1 MLTACRIAT
10 RNPVYKPG
18 LGHFRMALLQIH
30 SFFCIFDHHA
40 KLTMGKKP
48 SRIQLYTAL
57 WFLILAFILYGQS
70 VNNGYNIDDNY
81 VVEEHEQV
89 QKGIKGI
96 PEIFSSRYH
105 QKRDQYFG
113 YRPLTIVVYAI
124 EYQIFG
130 NNPSVFHLLNILWYA
145 VLLLVLFRLIRILIP
160 GISFWFV
167 IIALSIFAV
176 HPIHS
181 EVVLSLKNRE
191 EIFCFL
197 LSALAWISFIRFYDM
212 RKWYHLMT
220 GLVLLALAFLA
231 KETAVIFVA
240 IIPLS
245 LYYFRM
251 EQTKQD
257 EVRSEDYQAGKSLRI
272 ITGILQ
278 LLFLT
283 GVITEPDFLSR
294 IIGDAPATF
303 LFLLLFLLVTFYL
316 MRRQRGKITTTEL
329 KDPFIVLAI
338 ASFVAGLVFLA
349 INKDLTRWLVA
360 LSLLLTGLHAQFPDL
375 SARIK
380 GIKISKAMLI
390 AIGIALIS
398 GVVLFIVYLIPEMNL
413 PTKNAP
419 VYNWQN
425 PLFADKSAGSTLGV
439 AFYSLAWYLKLL
451 LLPYPLR
458 FYYGYALVPAAGL
471 SHPVVIISILIHA
484 AMIWLMFRGM
494 KERRIWSFA
503 IAFYLIGILPFA
515 NLFFPLTGIIAE
527 RLLFIPSLG
536 FSLLVAWLIFRIVK
550 ENPYAKT
557 ITKKT
562 GILLLSLLLVFPF
575 SIITIKRNA
584 DWENRKTLYQADIGK
599 LENSAKA
606 NNLVA
611 NYLIGEVYAGMKA
624 GVPLQRMDKKI
635 HQSIDYY
642 QQAIAVDS
650 TYANPLHNLG
660 YIYLII
666 GREYERAEGY
676 FTRCLQIDSTV
687 TEAWL
692 NRGVARYHQE
702 KYKQSKRDLQHC
714 IQSGLEKDMDK
725 AFYYLGM
732 IAETRGD
739 TAKAIA
745 MYDSVLNYSPGQPR
759 SLEKLQSIYAASNA
773 YEKALEYNARLRKT
787 ASPKND
793 QVWVDKGNYHLM
805 LGDTVQAIQAWEK
818 AFAIFP
824 GNYTIGM
831 TLANY
836 YEEHGKPQKA
846 SAIRNKAIEYRR
858 KQGNQRRNR

>member
-1 MLTACRIAT
+1 
-10 RNPVYKPG
+10 
-18 LGHFRMALLQIH
+18 
-30 SFFCIFDHHA
+30 
-40 KLTMGKKP
+40 MGKNP
-48 SRIQLYTAL
+48 SRIQLYTSL

-96 PEIFSSRYH
+96 PDIFTSRYH
-105 QKRDQYFG
+105 QERDQYFG
-113 YRPLTIVVYAI
+113 YRPLTIAVYAI

-130 NNPSVFHLLNILWYA
+130 NNPTVFHLLNILWYA

-160 GISFWFV
+160 GISFWFI

-197 LSALAWISFIRFYDM
+197 LSALAWISFIRYYDM

-251 EQTKQD
+251 EHTKQA
-257 EVRSEDYQAGKSLRI
+257 EVRSGDYQAGKSLRI

-278 LLFLT
+278 LVFLA

-316 MRRQRGKITTTEL
+316 MRRQHGSISASEL
-329 KDPFIVLAI
+329 KRPLIVAAI
-338 ASFVAGLVFLA
+338 LIFVTGMVFLA
-349 INKDLTRWLVA
+349 INKDLTRWLVV
-360 LSLLLTGLHAQFPDL
+360 LSLLFTGLHAQFPDL
-375 SARIK
+375 SAQIK

-398 GVVLFIVYLIPEMNL
+398 GVVLFIIHLVPEMSL
-413 PTKNAP
+413 PEKNAP

-451 LLPYPLR
+451 FLPYPLR
-458 FYYGYALVPAAGL
+458 FYYGYAMVPAAGL
-471 SHPVVIISILIHA
+471 SHPVVIISILLHA
-484 AMIWLMFRGM
+484 ALVWLMFRGM
-494 KERRIWSFA
+494 KERKIWSFA

-536 FSLLVAWLIFRIVK
+536 FSLIVAWLIFRIVK
-550 ENPYAKT
+550 ENPYTRAT
-557 ITKKT
+557 TKKT
-562 GILLLSLLLVFPF
+562 GILLLSLLLVLPF

-584 DWENRKTLYQADIGK
+584 DWKNRKTLYQADIGK
-599 LENSAKA
+599 LEKSAKA

-650 TYANPLHNLG
+650 TYPNPLHNLG

-666 GREYERAEGY
+666 GREYPKAEQY
-676 FTRCLQIDSTV
+676 FSRCLRIDSTV

-692 NRGVARYHQE
+692 NRGVARYYQE
-702 KYKQSKRDLQHC
+702 EYKQAKRDLQHC

-732 IAETRGD
+732 IAENQGD
-739 TAKAIA
+739 TTKAIA
-745 MYDSVLNYSPGQPR
+745 MYDSVLTYSPEQPK
-759 SLEKLQSIYAASNA
+759 SLEKLQNLYAADKA
-773 YEKALEYNARLRKT
+773 YQKALEYNARLRKK

-793 QVWVDKGNYHLM
+793 QVWVDKGNLHLM
-805 LGDTVQAIQAWEK
+805 SGDTVQAIQAWEK

-824 GNYTIGM
+824 GNYNIGM
-831 TLANY
+831 TLAGY
-836 YEEHGKPQKA
+836 YEDQGMRQKA
-846 SAIRNKAIEYRR
+846 NAIRKKAVEFQRQQGKKQARR
-858 KQGNQRRNR
+858 